1 MTLLYRLASTNSIP
15 YNYSMTLLNNDLPSF
30 QSQPHTPPLSIG
42 ILGLGSIGCLI
53 ASQLP
58 VSVQR
63 WALLRGDE
71 EFFHFAIESD
81 EESTK
86 FALPSWKSALEK
98 PELDIVLVCCKAS
111 QTIDALTQWKCAV
124 SPKTQIVILQNGF
137 GQHDLVQQLFPNNTL
152 FAASTTE
159 GANRLN
165 RHHIRHAGKGMT
177 QWGYYAG
184 PDQPLNLDL
193 TTLSGSHRQQ
203 DNIQQV
209 LLDKLAINA
218 AINPLTVK
226 YDCPNGELLINKQ
239 ALADLNNICC
249 EIGSCYAALGWHI
262 SFALFERAQEV
273 ASKTANNI
281 SSMLQDIRCQR
292 ETEIDYINGYLSKQA
307 NTLQLDLPLNTQLV
321 NLVKL
326 ASD

>member
-1 MTLLYRLASTNSIP
+1 MTLF
-15 YNYSMTLLNNDLPSF
+15 NNDLPSS
-30 QSQPHTPPLSIG
+30 QSQTQPQIKPLSIG
-42 ILGLGSIGCLI
+42 IIGLGSIGCLM

-58 VSVQR
+58 LSIQR
-63 WALLRGDE
+63 WALLRSE
-71 EFFHFAIESD
+71 ANFFHFAIES
-81 EESTK
+81 EEETTQY
-86 FALPSWKSALEK
+86 ALPAWHAAPEN
-98 PELDIVLVCCKAS
+98 ELDIILICCKAS
-111 QTIDALTQWKCAV
+111 QTLDALTQWKSAI
-124 SPKTQIVILQNGF
+124 SLKTQIVILQNGF
-137 GQHDLVQQLFPNNTL
+137 GQHDLVQQLFPNNTI

-165 RHHIRHAGKGMT
+165 RHHIRHAGKGVT

-184 PDQPLNLDL
+184 PQQPLNLDL
-193 TTLSGSHRQQ
+193 STLSGTHQQQ

-226 YDCPNGELLINKQ
+226 YDCKNGDLLTNTL
-239 ALADLNNICC
+239 ALADLTNICA
-249 EIGSCYAALGWHI
+249 EIESCYAALGWSL
-262 SFALFERAQEV
+262 SFPLFERAEEV

-281 SSMLQDIRCQR
+281 SSMLQDIRSNR

-326 ASD
+326 ATD

>member
-1 MTLLYRLASTNSIP
+1 
-15 YNYSMTLLNNDLPSF
+15 MTLLNNDLLSS
-30 QSQPHTPPLSIG
+30 QSETQPLKPPLSIG

-58 VSVQR
+58 LSTQR

-71 EFFHFAIESD
+71 EFFHFAIESV

-98 PELDIVLVCCKAS
+98 PELDIILICCKAS
-111 QTIDALTQWKCAV
+111 QTIDALTQWKSAF
-124 SPKTQIVILQNGF
+124 SLKTQIVILQNGF
-137 GQHDLVQQLFPNNTL
+137 GQHDLVQQLFPNNTI

-165 RHHIRHAGKGMT
+165 RHHIRHAGIGVT

-184 PDQPLNLDL
+184 LEQPLKLDI
-193 TTLSGSHRQQ
+193 TTLSGIHQQQ

-226 YDCPNGELLINKQ
+226 YDCPNGELLTNTL
-239 ALADLNNICC
+239 ALADLTNICA
-249 EIGSCYAALGWHI
+249 EIESCYAALGWSL
-262 SFALFERAQEV
+262 SFSLFERAQEV

-281 SSMLQDIRCQR
+281 SSMLQDVRNNR
-292 ETEIDYINGYLSKQA
+292 ETEIDYINGYLAKQA

-326 ASD
+326 ATGY